1 MPALLILAVISWLF
15 GSGKSRPKTDETFI
29 FTALAVRPRRNWGT
43 FLVSIAVH
51 AICITLVLGLPDLFT
66 SSDDVLFAR
75 QLATHALVI
84 NMPDRIYLP
93 PPRRR
98 TSNAREPLKNAALV
112 AVPRKDLRKYSEEA
126 AEAKLMA
133 PPELPPVVGQ
143 PGFLSIVT
151 PAPVAPPKAEPRKFV
166 LPDLPVRNHATQTIL
181 QADLPPDLPP
191 QVNQRLPQLVFW
203 DAEKAK
209 LPDKPINP
217 GNLTA
222 KLQTPKLN
230 STPRLEAPNRETLAS
245 DISVASAPSSTL
257 RALLSPATTM
267 PLQLLDS
274 AKDPTGPS
282 SIDPLTGQP
291 VHVLAISADPAPPTG
306 ALKELLIPAGN
317 QLARLPGTSPLF
329 GIPGMGD
336 SSGGSGA
343 TGSSGNAAGVGEG
356 GPANGGK
363 GTARAGGSAH
373 SFPGDGRLSGILSPP
388 GLNGTPL
395 RVIHPSNGVFDI
407 VVVQSSSAE
416 TFPDGADA
424 LSGRPIYTVYLQV
437 GAAKEWILQYCL
449 PNMAGTLQ
457 TGSIVKLGN
466 TESVASPYPVVT
478 VRPPEDWQHG
488 PDYLLVHGF
497 LDESGRFREM
507 KILPGRAATASTT
520 TALLQYLSF
529 WEFRPAL
536 QDGRP
541 VKVEV
546 ILAVPPDRV
555 SLSQITR

>member
-15 GSGKSRPKTDETFI
+15 GSGKSRPKAGETFI
-29 FTALAVRPRRNWGT
+29 FTALAVQPRRNWGT
-43 FLVSIAVH
+43 FLLSIAVH
-51 AICITLVLGLPDLFT
+51 AVCITLVLGLPDLFS
-66 SSDDVLFAR
+66 SSDDALFAR
-75 QLATHALVI
+75 QLARHALVI

-93 PPRRR
+93 SPRRR
-98 TSNAREPLKNAALV
+98 TPNDREPPKNEPLV
-112 AVPRKDLRKYSEEA
+112 ALKRKDLRKYTEEA
-126 AEAKLMA
+126 AEAKLMT
-133 PPELPPVVGQ
+133 PPQLPPTVGQ

-151 PAPVAPPKAEPRKFV
+151 PAPEAPPKAEPRKFV
-166 LPDLPVRNHATQTIL
+166 LPDLPVRNLATQSIL
-181 QADLPPDLPP
+181 QADAPDLPT

-203 DAEKAK
+203 DAEKIK

-230 STPRLEAPNRETLAS
+230 STPRLEAPNRETLTSA
-245 DISVASAPSSTL
+245 IPIASAPSSTVT
-257 RALLSPATTM
+257 ALLSPATTM
-267 PLQLLDS
+267 PLQLLES

-291 VHVLAISADPAPPTG
+291 VHVLAISADPAP
-306 ALKELLIPAGN
+306 LSDSRKELLIPAGN
-317 QLARLPGTSPLF
+317 QLARLPGTPPLF

-336 SSGGSGA
+336 SSGGHGG
-343 TGSSGNAAGVGEG
+343 TRSSGNAAGVGDG
-356 GPANGGK
+356 GPANGGN
-363 GTARAGGSAH
+363 GTSHSGGAAR
-373 SFPGDGRLSGILSPP
+373 SFPGDGRLFGILSPP

-407 VVVQSSSAE
+407 VVVQSSSSE
-416 TFPDGADA
+416 TFPDGAEA

-437 GAAKEWILQYCL
+437 GANKEWILQYCV
-449 PNMAGTLQ
+449 PNMADTLQ
-457 TGSIVKLGN
+457 SGSVVKLGN

-497 LDESGRFREM
+497 LDESGRFRDM
-507 KILPGRAATASTT
+507 KILPSRDSTVPTT

-546 ILAVPPDRV
+546 ILAVPPDRL